1 MDVSWTAKKAE
12 HQRIDAFELWC
23 WRRLL
28 RVPWSAKRA
37 NQSILNE
44 ILNEILNIH
53 WKDWCWIW
61 NSKTLATW
69 WEELTHWKRPWCWE
83 RLKAGGEGD
92 DKGWDGWMASL
103 AQWTW
108 VWASFGS
115 WWWTGKPD
123 MLQSMRAQ
131 SCTQLS
137 DWTDSHYGIFWIFIF
152 CYILLHALSVN
163 CFTFNF
169 VYILLFQTDN
179 CYFGIV
185 RHIDFPIHR
194 AKTVNLSRKCS
205 LETSEYNCIQCS
217 LQMEEKPPVCW
228 DDN

>member
-1 MDVSWTAKKAE
+1 MTNLESILESRDITLLTQVHLVKAMVFPVVMYGCESCTLKKAE
-12 HQRIDAFELWC
+12 DQRINAFKLWC

-103 AQWTW
+103 AQWTQVW
-108 VWASFGS
+108 VSSGR
-115 WWWTGKPD
+115 WWRTKEPGVCVVCVCAH
-123 MLQSMRAQ
+123 AQ
-131 SCTQLS
+131 MYPTL
-137 DWTDSHYGIFWIFIF
+137 
-152 CYILLHALSVN
+152 
-163 CFTFNF
+163 
-169 VYILLFQTDN
+169 
-179 CYFGIV
+179 
-185 RHIDFPIHR
+185 
-194 AKTVNLSRKCS
+194 
-205 LETSEYNCIQCS
+205 
-217 LQMEEKPPVCW
+217 
-228 DDN
+228 